1 LAIESPAAPVTIGTA
16 RPTVRAAAFVARH
29 RVLGA
34 IVAISAALG
43 FWNLPREGYGNLYYA
58 AAVRSMLDSW
68 HNLFYS
74 AFDPGGYLAIDKPPL
89 GFALQ
94 ALSARLFGFSG
105 VALMLPQVLAQIGAV
120 ALLYALVRRSYGAT
134 AAALAALALAL
145 TPVAVAT
152 ARNNTID
159 AQVVLLDLAAVWA
172 TLRACERGSG
182 RWLVVWAML
191 LFAAFLVKLGEA
203 FLVMPG
209 SVAAYLCCA
218 PLRIGQRLYRLA
230 LACALLSVLCG
241 AWVAAID
248 AAPATH
254 RPYILASTDNSEV
267 SIVLEG
273 NGIRRLM
280 PSALWHTTKA
290 DIAPADNSDAAT
302 VAYPALS
309 GSGNTD
315 ETGPQGLLRLLGRP
329 LAGQI
334 AWLLP
339 LAFATLA
346 AEVVA
351 TRKRPGASLHHER
364 AAFATIWVTWLL
376 IGCFFFSM
384 AGFFHRYYLV
394 IIAPPVAIGA
404 GVALARIGARLN
416 TPGRS
421 WRAMFAAAVLLATCE
436 MQALIVHAAGVYAW
450 LIPLLAAGCGLP
462 ALILLLARYPARHP
476 LRAPAPAVQRALYRT
491 AAATLFCAPL
501 LWSLVTVAHG
511 GAAELPFA
519 GPDLAHVSRSALLPD
534 GYPREADPALIAFLQ
549 EQHGSERY
557 WLGTFSTVTAAPVVL
572 ALNEPVMA
580 IGGFIGGDP
589 TIDAGHLRVR
599 VRAGE
604 VRFFLLPDATR
615 IRPSGGEGVPAG
627 VVEAV
632 QWVRHTC
639 TPVPDALWRSRPDPP
654 ADPLIAPYYTFITGG
669 ELYDC
674 RGAAPP
680 LS

>member
-1 LAIESPAAPVTIGTA
+1 VAIESPAACETIGAA
-16 RPTVRAAAFVARH
+16 RPAARVTAYVARY
-29 RVLGA
+29 RALAAILVL
-34 IVAISAALG
+34 SAALG
-43 FWNLPREGYGNLYYA
+43 LWNLPREGYGNLYYA

-105 VALMLPQVLAQIGAV
+105 VALILPQVLAQIGAV
-120 ALLYALVRRSYGAT
+120 ALLYVLVRRPYGAT

-145 TPVAVAT
+145 TPIAVAT

-159 AQVVLLDLAAVWA
+159 TQVVLLDLVAVWA
-172 TLRACERGSG
+172 ALQACERGSG
-182 RWLVVWAML
+182 RWLLIWVSI
-191 LFAAFLVKLGEA
+191 LFVAFLVKLGEA
-203 FLVMPG
+203 FLVVPG

-218 PLRIGQRLYRLA
+218 PLGLGQRLYRLA
-230 LACALLSVLCG
+230 LASALLIVLCG
-241 AWVAAID
+241 TWVAVID
-248 AAPATH
+248 ATPAAH

-267 SIVLEG
+267 SVVLEG
-273 NGIRRLM
+273 NGLGRLV
-280 PSALWHTTKA
+280 PDTLRHAVKA
-290 DIAPADNSDAAT
+290 DVATVDSSDAAT
-302 VAYPALS
+302 VSYPALS
-309 GSGNTD
+309 ASGNTA
-315 ETGPQGLLRLLGRP
+315 EIGPQGLLRLLGRP

-339 LAFATLA
+339 LAFVALA
-346 AEVVA
+346 AEITSSRRQSTA
-351 TRKRPGASLHHER
+351 PPHRER
-364 AAFATIWVTWLL
+364 AAFATIWGTWLL
-376 IGCFFFSM
+376 TGCLFFST

-404 GVALARIGARLN
+404 GVALARIGARVN
-416 TPGRS
+416 MPGRH
-421 WRAMFAAAVLLATCE
+421 WRAMLAAAALLVTCE
-436 MQALIVHAAGVYAW
+436 TQALIVHGTGTYAW
-450 LIPLLAAGCGLP
+450 LIPLLAVGCGVP

-476 LRAPAPAVQRALYRT
+476 LRAPAPAAQRALYRC

-501 LWSLVTVAHG
+501 LWSLVTVVHG

-534 GYPREADPALIAFLQ
+534 GYPREADPALIAFLR
-549 EQHGSERY
+549 ERHDGERY

-572 ALNEPVMA
+572 ALNKPVMA

-589 TIDAGHLRVR
+589 TIDAGRLRER

-615 IRPSGGEGVPAG
+615 IRPSDGEGVPAD

-632 QWVRHTC
+632 TWVRRTC
-639 TPVPDALWRSRPDPP
+639 APVPDALWRSRPDPP
-654 ADPLIAPYYTFITGG
+654 ADPLIAPYYTFMTGG
-669 ELYDC
+669 QLYDC
-674 RGAAPP
+674 RGAVPP
-680 LS
+680 A